1 MTVSVMRD
9 RIRQED
15 IDRPRE
21 LEMTHYIGR
30 KRNRWAR
37 GGEMLPEVRKSRKDL
52 RDDLDDD
59 DDDDDGMDEEHINC
73 RVEKR
78 G

>member
-1 MTVSVMRD
+1 
-9 RIRQED
+9 
-15 IDRPRE
+15 
-21 LEMTHYIGR
+21 
-30 KRNRWAR
+30 
-37 GGEMLPEVRKSRKDL
+37 MLPEVRKSRKDV
-52 RDDLDDD
+52 RDDL